1 MLAVNKSPAVYILS
15 PALDELWR
23 ENRGPVNRLS
33 NYDQL
38 RSTTNYVLRRLQA
51 GWGGTPLYKL
61 YRYVP
66 PHLVGFL
73 RRFGQK
79 TGIFAHFGLESD
91 MVFEACENIRFS
103 SLFAL
108 RRCGRFRAKRPQRR
122 RARRNGC
129 FRRLRIYRFS
139 SKWVR
144 KKEKCAKFEVDL
156 KNFFVCTLISVMI
169 T

>member
-1 MLAVNKSPAVYILS
+1 M
-15 PALDELWR
+15 
-23 ENRGPVNRLS
+23 NRLS

-51 GWGGTPLYKL
+51 GGGGTPLYKL

-122 RARRNGC
+122 RAKSEEKRM
-129 FRRLRIYRFS
+129 FS
-139 SKWVR
+139 QAAYLSLQFQMS
-144 KKEKCAKFEVDL
+144 KKEREMCKIRSGFEE
-156 KNFFVCTLISVMI
+156 FFCLHLNLSNDNIISA
-169 T
+169 